1 MLQPL
6 QDKVVL
12 KVKKEEEVTKGGII
26 LSSNSKNKALV
37 ATVIAV
43 GPGTMSDGVRIVS
56 EVKEKDNVFIQKG
69 AGIEIEYEDEEY
81 LVVTQEEILVVI
93 K

>member
-6 QDKVVL
+6 EDKVVL
-12 KVKKEEEVTKGGII
+12 KVNKEEVTKGGII
-26 LSSNSKNKALV
+26 LSSNSQNKSQV

-43 GPGTMSDGVRIVS
+43 GPGKMSNGSREVM
-56 EVKEKDNVFIQKG
+56 EVKEKDIVFIEKNVGVQ
-69 AGIEIEYEDEEY
+69 IEYEGEEY
-81 LVVTQEEILVVI
+81 LIVKQNEILAVI